1 MEIVKKFLH
10 VVSIILLVCGIGLVA
25 YSLFEIFQ
33 GEQQVNEA
41 RAEAKQLIEENTE
54 LQAVEETEDF
64 SVEDISFELGET
76 IGLLYIPKLDR
87 DLPIIEGTNPDELKR
102 GVGHYSGTAY
112 PLQNE
117 QIVLSGHRDT
127 VFRNF
132 DQLEIGDTFVV
143 QLPYGEFEYEIY
155 ETEIVDA
162 DDTTV
167 IGSTTGEN
175 LTVTTCYPFSYIG
188 DAPYR
193 FIFYSKLVQ

>member
-1 MEIVKKFLH
+1 VKKILH
-10 VVSIILLVCGIGLVA
+10 VISIVLLVAGVGLVA
-25 YSLFEIFQ
+25 YSIFEIFQ

-41 RAEAKQLIEENTE
+41 RAEAKEIIKKNTE
-54 LQAVEETEDF
+54 LQEEGEVF
-64 SVEDISFELGET
+64 SVDDISFEQGET

-87 DLPIIEGTNPDELKR
+87 DLPIIQGTDPEELER
-102 GVGHYSGTAY
+102 GVGHYNGTAY
-112 PLQNE
+112 PLQND

-143 QLPYGEFEYEIY
+143 QLPYGDFEYEIY